1 MYKWGF
7 GKYSLKRRFNV
18 LSQVLA
24 PNSKYTSIGDF
35 PTHSPFENKVQG
47 LCTNMMNVASSLMLV
62 FSLDVYILNILNFVN
77 QTSYQIVNLPH
88 TKVCDEKD
96 FRDMPLLI
104 CDMSL
109 EV

>member
-47 LCTNMMNVASSLMLV
+47 LCTNMMNVAPSLMLV
-62 FSLDVYILNILNFVN
+62 FSLSMFTFSIFSTL
-77 QTSYQIVNLPH
+77 
-88 TKVCDEKD
+88 
-96 FRDMPLLI
+96 
-104 CDMSL
+104 
-109 EV
+109 

>member
-1 MYKWGF
+1 MC
-7 GKYSLKRRFNV
+7 
-18 LSQVLA
+18 
-24 PNSKYTSIGDF
+24 TSIGDL
-35 PTHSPFENKVQG
+35 PTYSPFENKVQG
-47 LCTNMMNVASSLMLV
+47 LCTNIMNVASSLMLV
-62 FSLDVYILNILNFVN
+62 FSLDVHILNFVN

-109 EV
+109 EL